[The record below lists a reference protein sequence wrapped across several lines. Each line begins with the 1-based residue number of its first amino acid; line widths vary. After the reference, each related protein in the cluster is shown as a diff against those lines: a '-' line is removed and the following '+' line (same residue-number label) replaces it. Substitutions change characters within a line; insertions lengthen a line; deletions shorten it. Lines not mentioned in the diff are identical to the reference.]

1 MNKKPNLAE
10 QTKIKQTIE
19 WLEGQIED
27 IEYST
32 YEGKQQIKYYE
43 RRIKELKTLLTEGKL
58 WATTKPTPAPT

>member
-1 MNKKPNLAE
+1 MNEKPNLTE

-27 IEYST
+27 IEYSS

-43 RRIKELKTLLTEGKL
+43 RRIKELKTLLTEGGSNE
-58 WATTKPTPAPT
+58 

>member
-1 MNKKPNLAE
+1 MTEKPNLTE

-58 WATTKPTPAPT
+58 